1 MALRLTLKPHERAII
16 GGAVIRNGDNRVE
29 LLIENEVPLLRES
42 DILSPGAVRTP
53 CERIYLALQLIY
65 VDPTRISE
73 HQASFRALV
82 SDVRSAAPS
91 CEPYLEKI
99 EDYVRAGNLYQAIKS
114 TQDLLIYERKL
125 MEHAA

>member
-1 MALRLTLKPHERAII
+1 MALRLTLKPHERVII

-42 DILSPGAVRTP
+42 AILSPDAVRTP

-65 VDPTRISE
+65 VDPKRVSE

-82 SDVRSAAPS
+82 SDVRGAAPS
-91 CEPYLEKI
+91 CNTYLDKI
-99 EDYVRAGNLYQAIKS
+99 EDFVRAGNLYQAIKS
-114 TQDLLIYERKL
+114 TQDLLKYERKL